1 VNDEKLIWGLGLLGA
16 AVLLLV
22 LEVFVP
28 SGGAI
33 LFTACAVGVAG
44 VVCMWMADPLWG
56 VLSLVFMV
64 IAGPTVFFY
73 GLSLWRHTP
82 LGRKMIGELT
92 EEEVEKR
99 RLEELHARDEQLK
112 LVGVEGTAATDLRPV
127 GVVLI
132 NGKRY
137 DALAE
142 LGLIPAGTRVRV
154 TVVESN
160 QLKVRAVG

>member
-1 VNDEKLIWGLGLLGA
+1 MNDEKLIWGLGLMGA
-16 AVLLLV
+16 SVLLLI
-22 LEVFVP
+22 LEIFVP

-44 VVCMWMADPLWG
+44 VVCLWLVDPLWG
-56 VLSLVFMV
+56 VLSLIFMV
-64 IAGPTVFFY
+64 LAGPSIFFY

-82 LGRKMIGELT
+82 LGRKMIGALSD
-92 EEEVEKR
+92 EEQEKH
-99 RLEELHARDEQLK
+99 RLEELHARDEQLR
-112 LVGVEGTAATDLRPV
+112 LVGAEGTAATDLRPV

-142 LGLIPAGTRVRV
+142 LGLIPAGSRVRV

-160 QLKVRAVG
+160 QLKVRAIG